1 MMVQAEPTKSKLT
14 PAEIDLINRA
24 NDPLFSSYAQ
34 KDDAT
39 LSEEDVFRL
48 AKELFPLWYYKR
60 ITGIPWPQVEVR
72 IRQTHLIML
81 DVATSI
87 IGH

>member
-1 MMVQAEPTKSKLT
+1 MTVQSTATKLT
-14 PAEIDLINRA
+14 PAEIDLINRS

-39 LSEEDVFRL
+39 LSDEDVFRL
-48 AKELFPLWYYKR
+48 TKELFPLWYHKR
-60 ITGIPWPQVEVR
+60 ITAIPWPQVEVR

-81 DVATSI
+81 DLATSI
-87 IGH
+87 MGH